1 MMDEK
6 LIHLKIGYLDS
17 LETNKNILNLQKEL
31 INLGERV
38 EKFNSVRMREIDS
51 KIKLGI
57 ISRKFSD
64 SAKKLVASM
73 PEPKVPKIL
82 RREIQ
87 EKPAKKEKKLD
98 MKMQKIRDT
107 RDIESQLR
115 DIQNKLGSLHTRG

>member
-1 MMDEK
+1 MDEK

-17 LETNKNILNLQKEL
+17 LETKKDVLTLQKDL
-31 INLGERV
+31 IGLAGQIER
-38 EKFNSVRMREIDS
+38 FNSVRISEINS

-57 ISRKFSD
+57 AMRKTVD
-64 SAKKLVASM
+64 SLKKLKGIL
-73 PEPKVPKIL
+73 PDPKVPKIL
-82 RREIQ
+82 IKENA

-98 MKMQKIRDT
+98 MKMQKIRDE

>member
-17 LETNKNILNLQKEL
+17 LETKKDVLTLQKDL
-31 INLGERV
+31 IGLAGQIER
-38 EKFNSVRMREIDS
+38 FNSVRISEINS

-57 ISRKFSD
+57 AMRKTVD
-64 SAKKLVASM
+64 SLKKLKGIL
-73 PEPKVPKIL
+73 PDPKVPKIL
-82 RREIQ
+82 IKENA

-98 MKMQKIRDT
+98 MKMQKIRDE

>member
-1 MMDEK
+1 MDEK

-17 LETNKNILNLQKEL
+17 LETKKDVLTLQKDL
-31 INLGERV
+31 IGLAGQIER
-38 EKFNSVRMREIDS
+38 FNSVRISEINS

-57 ISRKFSD
+57 VMRKTVD
-64 SAKKLVASM
+64 SLKKLKGIL
-73 PEPKVPKIL
+73 PDPKVPKIL
-82 RREIQ
+82 IKENA

-98 MKMQKIRDT
+98 MKMQKIRDE